1 MKIAYVDTSCLV
13 AIGFG
18 EPAAERISRRLA
30 SFDRLLS
37 SNLLEAELRAT
48 FAREEVRQASA
59 TELLRMMTWVLPN
72 RPLTAEFERVLAV
85 GMLKGTDLWHL
96 ACALFLDPRAEE
108 MSFLSLDRAQAR
120 IAAKLGFRS
129 KVPL

>member
-18 EPAAERISRRLA
+18 EPAGERITRRLA

-72 RPLTAEFERVLAV
+72 RPLTAEFERVLAI
-85 GMLKGTDLWHL
+85 GMLKGADLWHL

-108 MSFLSLDRAQAR
+108 MSFLSLDRAQGR
-120 IAAKLGFRS
+120 IAAKLGFPS
-129 KVPL
+129 KLPL